1 MSGATRIR
9 LHHLT
14 FVDEGDE
21 VLVGR
26 PDTEAYAVLPADGA
40 QLLKR
45 LGDHTVP
52 EAVAWYEQA
61 YQETPDIESF
71 LEDIRD
77 LGFIR
82 DSGADGDADA
92 DADTGA
98 GTGTATGTGTDV
110 ATKEEPVRLR
120 RLSRALFSPPAWPAY
135 AALTVVTVAVMVRV
149 PQVRP
154 LPSRIF
160 FSDTLFIVPFVLVA
174 VEIPLIYAHEMFH
187 VLAGRRLGAA
197 SRISIGHRLYF
208 VVFQTTMTG
217 LYSVPRRKRVLPFL
231 AGMLADVIVFDALV
245 LFALTDRSANGDVG
259 LLGRIAIASAYFT
272 ALRFL
277 WQFMFFMETDV
288 HHALATLL
296 GRTDLRGLTR
306 TYLRSF
312 LRRGASRPPMT
323 ERDAAVLRWFG
334 PLTAVC
340 VTVVM
345 GTGLY
350 SLSRVLTSYATLLW
364 HGFGHGAG
372 SGRFWDASFSVFFIV
387 GQFVL
392 AGVLSVRERR
402 ASQKGSPR

>member
-14 FVDEGDE
+14 FVDEGEE

-40 QLLKR
+40 QLLR
-45 LGDHTVP
+45 QLRDHTVP

-71 LEDIRD
+71 LEDLRD

-82 DSGADGDADA
+82 DSGDEAAA
-92 DADTGA
+92 RVPDTA
-98 GTGTATGTGTDV
+98 NS
-110 ATKEEPVRLR
+110 VRWRGLAE
-120 RLSRALFSPPAWPAY
+120 ALFSVPAWLGY
-135 AALTVVTVAVMVRV
+135 AAITVAAVVVMVRV

-154 LPSRIF
+154 EPGRIF
-160 FSDTLFIVPFVLVA
+160 FTGTLFLVPFVLVA
-174 VEIPLIYAHEMFH
+174 VEIPLIYLHELFH
-187 VLAGRRLGAA
+187 VFAGRRLGAS

-208 VVFQTTMTG
+208 VVFQTTLTG
-217 LYSVPRRKRVLPFL
+217 IYSVPRRKRVLPFL
-231 AGMLADVIVFDALV
+231 AGMVCDVVVFSALV
-245 LFALTDRSANGDVG
+245 LVAAADRSAAGTVG
-259 LLGRIAIASAYFT
+259 LAGRIAIASAYFT

-306 TYLRSF
+306 AYLRSF
-312 LRRGASRPPMT
+312 LRRGASRPAMSA
-323 ERDAAVLRWFG
+323 RDAAVVRWFG
-334 PLTAVC
+334 PLSAVC

-345 GTGLY
+345 ATGLY
-350 SLSRVLTSYATLLW
+350 SLYRVLTTYASRAW

-372 SGRFWDASFSVFFIV
+372 SGGFWDSTFSVFFVV
-387 GQFVL
+387 GQFALAAVL
-392 AGVLSVRERR
+392 TVRERR
-402 ASQKGSPR
+402 ARQKGSPR

>member
-14 FVDEGDE
+14 FVNEGDE

-40 QLLKR
+40 QLLKQ

-52 EAVAWYEQA
+52 EAVAWYEAA

-71 LEDIRD
+71 LEDIRE

-82 DSGADGDADA
+82 DSGIEA
-92 DADTGA
+92 
-98 GTGTATGTGTDV
+98 ATEQ
-110 ATKEEPVRLR
+110 ATEQATEGEPVRLR
-120 RLSRALFSPPAWPAY
+120 RLSHALFSPPAWLAY
-135 AALTVVTVAVMVRV
+135 AALTVVAVAVMVRI

-174 VEIPLIYAHEMFH
+174 VEIPLIYLHEMFH

-231 AGMLADVIVFDALV
+231 AGMVADVIVFDALV
-245 LFALTDRSANGDVG
+245 LFAVTDRAANGTVG

-306 TYLRSF
+306 TYLLSF
-312 LRRGASRPPMT
+312 FRRGASRPPMT

-345 GTGLY
+345 ATGLY
-350 SLSRVLTSYATLLW
+350 GLSRVLTSYATLLW

>member
-40 QLLKR
+40 QLLKQ
-45 LGDHTVP
+45 LGDHTVT

-82 DSGADGDADA
+82 DSGEADDASAHAPDA
-92 DADTGA
+92 APRTA
-98 GTGTATGTGTDV
+98 GSSTSDQASATP
-110 ATKEEPVRLR
+110 PVPLR
-120 RLSRALFSPPAWPAY
+120 RISQALFSVPAWLAY
-135 AALTVVTVAVMVRV
+135 AALTIATVAVLVRV

-154 LPSRIF
+154 EPGRIF
-160 FSDTLFIVPFVLVA
+160 FTSTLVIVPFVLVA
-174 VEIPLIYAHEMFH
+174 IEIPLIYLHEMFH

-197 SRISIGHRLYF
+197 SRVSVGHRLYF

-231 AGMLADVIVFDALV
+231 AGMVCDAIVFDAMV
-245 LFALTDRSANGDVG
+245 LLALADRSADGTVG
-259 LLGRIAIASAYFT
+259 VAGRIAIATAYFT

-306 TYLRSF
+306 AYLRSF
-312 LRRGASRPPMT
+312 VKRGASRPAMT
-323 ERDAAVLRWFG
+323 DRDAAVLRWFG

-340 VTVVM
+340 VTVVLAA
-345 GTGLY
+345 GLY
-350 SLSRVLTSYATLLW
+350 SLTRVLTSYVRLLW
-364 HGFGHGAG
+364 HGFDHGAASG
-372 SGRFWDASFSVFFIV
+372 SFWDATFSVFFIV
-387 GQFVL
+387 GQFAL
-392 AGVLSVRERR
+392 AAVLSVRERR

>member
-26 PDTEAYAVLPADGA
+26 PDTEAYAVLPSDGA
-40 QLLKR
+40 QLLKQ

-71 LEDIRD
+71 LEDIRE

-82 DSGADGDADA
+82 DSGIDAHTETDAAAD
-92 DADTGA
+92 
-98 GTGTATGTGTDV
+98 
-110 ATKEEPVRLR
+110 EEPVRLR
-120 RLSRALFSPPAWPAY
+120 RLAHALFSPPAWLAY
-135 AALTVVTVAVMVRV
+135 AALTAVTIAVMVHV

-174 VEIPLIYAHEMFH
+174 VEIPLIYLHEMFH

-231 AGMLADVIVFDALV
+231 AGMVADVIVFDALV
-245 LFALTDRSANGDVG
+245 LFALTDRSANEAVG

-306 TYLRSF
+306 TYLRSVF
-312 LRRGASRPPMT
+312 RRGASRPPMT

-345 GTGLY
+345 STGLY
-350 SLSRVLTSYATLLW
+350 ALSRVLTSYATLLW

>member
-1 MSGATRIR
+1 MSEATRIR
-9 LHHLT
+9 LHRLT
-14 FVDEGDE
+14 FVDEGEE

-71 LEDIRD
+71 LEDIRE

-82 DSGADGDADA
+82 DSGTEADTDAGPGTGAGVATDADA
-92 DADTGA
+92 
-98 GTGTATGTGTDV
+98 GTGQS
-110 ATKEEPVRLR
+110 PVRLR
-120 RLSRALFSPPAWPAY
+120 RLSRALFSPPAWLAY
-135 AALTVVTVAVMVRV
+135 AALTVAAVAVMTRV

-160 FSDTLFIVPFVLVA
+160 FTGTLFIVPFVLVA
-174 VEIPLIYAHEMFH
+174 IEIPLIYLHEMFH
-187 VLAGRRLGAA
+187 VFAGRRLGAA

-231 AGMLADVIVFDALV
+231 AGMVCDVIVFDAMV
-245 LFALTDRSANGDVG
+245 LLAATDRAADGSVG
-259 LLGRIAIASAYFT
+259 LLGRIAVATAYFT

-312 LRRGASRPPMT
+312 VKRGASRPPMT

-340 VTVVM
+340 VTGVLA
-345 GTGLY
+345 TGLY

-372 SGRFWDASFSVFFIV
+372 SGSFWDASFSVFFIV
-387 GQFVL
+387 GQFAL
-392 AGVLSVRERR
+392 AAVLSVRERR
-402 ASQKGSPR
+402 APQKGSSR